1 MMGRIEELKPLYR
14 IISKLFLSLVFI
26 LTIGFF
32 SGTDA
37 LSQPVINVPAGDTAA
52 LIDAINTANGN
63 ADTIINLSNSTY
75 VLTAVDNN
83 NNGDNGLPTIFTDM
97 TFNGNGSIIERSI
110 GAPPFRIFNIG
121 GGQGATPTVTFN
133 NLTIR
138 NGVSTS
144 IGGGGIN
151 NGSDGTVNINDCV
164 VSDNTCESGQAAG
177 INNDLFG
184 TMNVFR
190 TTVTSNINTT
200 DGAGV
205 GGVMNDFGGVLNIT
219 ESTISDNV
227 GPRGGGVGNNAS
239 AGIVNIL
246 NTTISGNR
254 ATRDDSTSSGGVYN
268 NSGGT
273 INIDSSTI
281 TDNEGP
287 VSGNIAN
294 NSAGSIFV
302 INTIVGES
310 SVGPSCFVNSSGLII
325 SEGYN
330 IDQGS
335 SCGFNSIGDKSNTNP
350 LIGPLQNN
358 GGPTDTHALLEASPA
373 LDMGNVDC
381 PPPDTDQRGVL
392 RPQGDRCD
400 IGAFESAEA
409 NIPTL
414 SEWGLI
420 AMAGVLGLIGLYAVR
435 RRKLT
440 V

>member
-1 MMGRIEELKPLYR
+1 MINYR
-14 IISKLFLSLVFI
+14 LLVVPNDIFKCLIVFLTVMITGVISVPH
-26 LTIGFF
+26 
-32 SGTDA
+32 A
-37 LSQPVINVPAGDTAA
+37 LSQVINVPAGDTGA
-52 LIDAINTANGN
+52 LIDAINAANV
-63 ADTIINLSNSTY
+63 ALDPAVINLGGGTY
-75 VLTAVDNN
+75 VLTVIDNSN
-83 NNGDNGLPTIFTDM
+83 DGDNGLPTIFTDM
-97 TFNGNGSIIERSI
+97 TFNGNGSIIERSPF
-110 GAPPFRIFNIG
+110 APPFRIFNIG

-151 NGSDGTVNINDCV
+151 NSSDGTVNINDCIV
-164 VSDNTCESGQAAG
+164 ADNTCENGQAAG
-177 INNDLFG
+177 LNNDLFG

-190 TTVTSNINTT
+190 TTVTRNINPTN
-200 DGAGV
+200 GSGV

-254 ATRDDSTSSGGVYN
+254 ATRDNSTSSGGVYN

-281 TDNEGP
+281 TGNEGP
-287 VSGNIAN
+287 VSCNIAL
-294 NSAGSIFV
+294 NSGGPTFV
-302 INTIVGES
+302 INTIVGECF
-310 SVGPSCFVNSSGLII
+310 VGPSCFVNSDGLII

-335 SCGFNSIGDKSNTNP
+335 SCGFNSVGDKSNTNP

-358 GGPTDTHALLEASPA
+358 GGPTDTHALLETSPA

-381 PPPDTDQRGVL
+381 PPPDTDQRGIP
-392 RPQGDRCD
+392 RPQGNRCD
-400 IGAFESAEA
+400 IGAFEFGEA

-414 SEWGLI
+414 SEWGIL
-420 AMAGVLGLIGLYAVR
+420 AMAGVLGIIGLLTLR
-435 RRKLT
+435 RRKAT
-440 V
+440 A